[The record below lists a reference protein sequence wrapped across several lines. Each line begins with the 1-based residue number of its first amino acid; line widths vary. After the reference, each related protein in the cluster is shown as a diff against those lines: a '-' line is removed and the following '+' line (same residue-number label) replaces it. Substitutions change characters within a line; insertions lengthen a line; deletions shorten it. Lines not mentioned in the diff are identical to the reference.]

1 MRATIVS
8 LSYQSASRQRVTAE
22 RVRLIAGHGIE
33 GDRKAGHHPK
43 RHLNLMTHEVVSRL
57 TVDGIAVQPGQLGE
71 QIIVA
76 GIDLAAL
83 PDGTRLHLG
92 ESALIEI
99 TTPRTGC
106 TRYGQIEADAAEA
119 MPLGVMARVLEGGTL
134 SVGGQVR
141 VEYTESNL
149 VGEENFEERW
159 SLDAAPDMID
169 TVTLDDL
176 RGKR

>member
-8 LSYQSASRQRVTAE
+8 LSYQSAARERVTAE
-22 RVRLIAGHGIE
+22 RVYLIAGHGID

-43 RHLNLMTHEVVSRL
+43 RHLNLMAHEVVSQL
-57 TVDGIAVQPGQLGE
+57 TVDGVAVQPGQLGE

-83 PDGTRLHLG
+83 PERTRLRLG

-106 TRYGQIEADAAEA
+106 TRYGQIEADAAEE
-119 MPLGVMARVLEGGTL
+119 MPLGVMARVLEGGAL
-134 SVGGQVR
+134 AVGDQVQLEQ
-141 VEYTESNL
+141 VEP
-149 VGEENFEERW
+149 VF
-159 SLDAAPDMID
+159 
-169 TVTLDDL
+169 
-176 RGKR
+176 

>member
-8 LSYQSASRQRVTAE
+8 LSYQSTARERVTAGP
-22 RVRLIAGHGIE
+22 VNLIAGHGIE

-43 RHLNLMTHEVVSRL
+43 RHLNIMAHEVVSRL

-83 PDGTRLHLG
+83 PDGTRLRLG

-106 TRYGQIEADAAEA
+106 TRYGQIEAEAADE
-119 MPLGVMARVLEGGTL
+119 MPLAVMARVLEGGAL
-134 SVGGQVR
+134 AIGDQVR
-141 VEYTESNL
+141 LEHIEPV
-149 VGEENFEERW
+149 F
-159 SLDAAPDMID
+159 
-169 TVTLDDL
+169 
-176 RGKR
+176 